1 MSQFVTVLAAA
12 VQETAV
18 ICLVAIGFIIIQKA
32 TGAINFAQGDL
43 VTLGAYLSAWAIET
57 EGWSYTIAYVGTVAV
72 MFVVGVVLER
82 VAYAP
87 VRNRSI
93 HIVVVTTLG
102 AALIIRSIV
111 TNWMGAAPIN
121 VTSPIK
127 FDIWWV
133 AGAAIP
139 YLNIVIA
146 IAAAVV
152 MIAMSVLFHLTPFGR
167 QVRALASD
175 RMAAEL
181 QGVRTRR
188 MSMISFGIAGAIA
201 GLAGVLIA
209 PTAAITPDLGFNPM
223 LFAFAAAILGGFGR
237 IGGMILGA
245 AVIAFVHQFGGA
257 YIDSRFADLFPFLL
271 MLVVIA
277 FRPRG
282 LFGEEAGVRV

>member
-1 MSQFVTVLAAA
+1 MSQFVTVFAAA

-43 VTLGAYLSAWAIET
+43 VTLGAYLSAWAIKDQQ
-57 EGWSYTIAYVGTVAV
+57 WPLAAAYVATVAV
-72 MFVVGVVLER
+72 MFVVGVLLER

-87 VRNRSI
+87 VRDRSI

-102 AALIIRSIV
+102 AALIIRSLV
-111 TNWMGAAPIN
+111 TNWMGAAPVSVPN
-121 VTSPIK
+121 SMK
-127 FDIWWV
+127 FRVWHV
-133 AGAAIP
+133 AGAHIP

-146 IAAAVV
+146 LAAAAV
-152 MIAMSVLFHLTPFGR
+152 MIAMIVLFHLTPFGR

-181 QGVRTRR
+181 QGIRTRR
-188 MSMISFGIAGAIA
+188 MSMLSFGIAGAIA
-201 GLAGVLIA
+201 GLAGLLLA
-209 PTAAITPDLGFNPM
+209 PTAPITPDLGFNPM

-237 IGGMILGA
+237 IGAMILGA
-245 AVIAFVHQFGGA
+245 AVIALIHQFGGA
-257 YIDSRFADLFPFLL
+257 YIDSKFADLYPFLV
-271 MLVVIA
+271 MIVVIA
-277 FRPRG
+277 IRPQG